1 MAAPSSTNIHVFSDI
16 FAKIDQLLLTFVND
30 TSARAIAAITPIV
43 ATCLAIW
50 LIWHAYNVMMG
61 HSRMPVADLI
71 QRCLLWSI
79 VMSVALTVGN
89 YQSDI
94 GNIVRTLPNDAAA
107 SLIEAGTPNDNQ
119 LGAVL
124 DKTADIGI
132 DKAKQFWNEPTST
145 LDFSKAIILGA
156 AGIGILISTLILCIA
171 GFFMLALATVTIS
184 FLAAL
189 GPFFIAALMFDS
201 TRNFFWSWLSHVAYW
216 VMFLVLFA
224 LMVTFVVSVYQFYAN
239 AIKMDD
245 TGYSWVSA
253 LFACNVVAVFGM
265 VFFFHI
271 PRVASGLTGGSGHT
285 TLGAVGSFVRTVVAT
300 VVAMKTLGISGAASG
315 SSGSAG
321 AAGQASRGAASVA
334 ASTSA
339 PPREYNRGR
348 AA

>member
-1 MAAPSSTNIHVFSDI
+1 MTAPSTTNIHIFTDI
-16 FAKIDQLLLTFVND
+16 FAKIDQLLQTFVND
-30 TSARAIAAITPIV
+30 TSAKAIAAITPIV

-71 QRCLLWSI
+71 KQCLLWSI
-79 VMSVALTVGN
+79 VIGVALTVGN
-89 YQSDI
+89 YQSGI
-94 GNIVRTLPNDAAA
+94 GDIVRTLPNDAAA
-107 SLIEAGTPNDNQ
+107 SLIAAGSPNDNQ

-132 DKAKQFWNEPTST
+132 DKAKQFWNQPTGT

-156 AGIGILISTLILCIA
+156 AGIGILLSTLILCIA
-171 GFFMLALATVTIS
+171 GFFMLTLATVTIS

-201 TRNFFWSWLSHVAYW
+201 TRNFFWSWLSNVAYW
-216 VMFLVLFA
+216 VIFLVMFS

-239 AIKMDD
+239 AITMDD
-245 TGYSWVSA
+245 IGYSWLSA

-271 PRVASGLTGGSGHT
+271 PRFASGLTGGSGHT
-285 TLGAVGSFVRTVVAT
+285 TLGAVGGFIRTVVAT
-300 VVAMKTLGISGAASG
+300 VVAMKTLGISGAA
-315 SSGSAG
+315 G
-321 AAGQASRGAASVA
+321 AAAQGSRGAASVA

-339 PPREYNRGR
+339 PPRDYNRGR